1 MNSSYTPSFQ
11 DRGGAEFWIGH
22 STLDEET
29 AARLKDA
36 RSLRL
41 DNVKVPAD
49 FYQRLPRLAAVEV
62 QGGSAKDLVPLQ
74 HATHVRRLAIMYVRG
89 VSDVSWLSQLV
100 GLESLSLYSL
110 AQVEALPSV
119 AALSK
124 LRFLQLGQM
133 VRLHD
138 LAGAALAP
146 ALEELRFTKR
156 LGVSAESMRP
166 FVDHPTLAR
175 FGWWWDEGVP
185 MAKGRAVLKALPLPR
200 PDWDAPDIGRV
211 TFTDAD

>member
-1 MNSSYTPSFQ
+1 MGGHDTPSFQ
-11 DRGGAEFWIGH
+11 DRSGGTFWIGPA
-22 STLDEET
+22 TLDEAAT
-29 AARLKDA
+29 ARLRDA

-49 FYQRLPRLAAVEV
+49 FYLRLPGLVELEV
-62 QGGSAKDLVPLQ
+62 QGSSARDLVPLQ
-74 HATHVRRLAIMYVRG
+74 HATHVRRLAVLYVRG
-89 VSDVSWLSQLV
+89 VSDVGWLSGLV

-110 AQVEALPSV
+110 AQVEALPSL

-133 VRLHD
+133 VRLRD

-156 LGVSAESMRP
+156 LGVTAESMKP
-166 FVDHPTLAR
+166 FVGHPTLAR

-185 MAKGRAVLKALPLPR
+185 AAQGRAVLDALPLPR
-200 PDWDAPDIGRV
+200 PDWDAPDIGQV
-211 TFTDAD
+211 SFGDAD